1 MLAVEGFFEALLPA
15 EVLLVDFLPVD
26 FLPVDFLPV
35 DFLAA
40 FVAGDFFD
48 VRLLL
53 TGDDDL
59 AADRFFVGDLLA
71 ALVPFFAVAFFAVVF
86 FAALPLPAFFAT
98 AMLSTRLG

>member
-1 MLAVEGFFEALLPA
+1 M
-15 EVLLVDFLPVD
+15 DFLVVD

-53 TGDDDL
+53 AGDDDL
-59 AADRFFVGDLLA
+59 AADRFFVADLLA